1 MKPFQV
7 TASALINAPAEQ
19 VYNILADYQNGH
31 PYILP
36 KPSFSSLKVE
46 QGGVG
51 AGTIIHVEM
60 NIMGQKQAFRAAI
73 TEPEPGRVLVETD
86 LAGRVVTTFTVA
98 PLEAGQQA
106 QATITTDITSRP
118 GFLGLLERFF
128 TGMILPRIY
137 SQELALLAALAE
149 ERSRT
154 AGQNLPTTI

>member
-19 VYNILADYQNGH
+19 VYNILADYRNGH

-36 KPSFSSLKVE
+36 KPYFSSLEVE

-51 AGTIIHVEM
+51 AGTIIHVQM

-73 TEPEPGRVLVETD
+73 TEPEPGRVLIETD
-86 LAGRVVTTFTVA
+86 LAGRVVTTFIVS
-98 PLEAGQQA
+98 PLEAGRQA
-106 QATITTDITSRP
+106 QATITTDIKPRAGFP
-118 GFLGLLERFF
+118 GPLERFF
-128 TGMILPRIY
+128 TGILLRRIY
-137 SQELALLAALAE
+137 TQELALLAVLAE

-154 AGQNLPTTI
+154 GSQNIPTPS